1 MKYYE
6 LHENFWQS
14 LTSNGHKTW
23 DREKLEDIFD
33 THRNRELKSFFPHIK
48 KGKALDLGCGSGNQS
63 FYLNKEGFE
72 CLGVDISQTAI
83 DMALVLNKEL
93 QQENRFV
100 VGDVCQLDL
109 GEKFD
114 LITDSCLLHCIVFEE
129 HRRQFFDSIR
139 LHLNDEGKAF
149 IYTMVT
155 ENGGNPY
162 KENDFFFLDD
172 EGVLW
177 SKGAK
182 NFDVESTTF
191 DGEEYFPHRRIYNS
205 EKQLKEI
212 IDNGFKVLEYK
223 TVPQKDGPSTFVALI
238 SII

>member
-23 DREKLEDIFD
+23 DRENLEDIFD
-33 THRNRELKSFFPHIK
+33 THRNRELKTFFPHIK

-63 FYLNKEGFE
+63 FFLNKEGFE

-83 DMALVLNKEL
+83 DMALVLNEEL
-93 QQENRFV
+93 QQDNRFIV
-100 VGDVCQLDL
+100 ADVCQLDL
-109 GEKFD
+109 AEKFD

-129 HRRQFFDSIR
+129 HRRQFFESIK
-139 LHLNDEGKAF
+139 LHLNEEGKAF
-149 IYTMVT
+149 IFTMVT
-155 ENGGNPY
+155 ENGEDPY
-162 KENDFFFLDD
+162 RENDFFFLDKD
-172 EGVLW
+172 GVLW

-191 DGEEYFPHRRIYNS
+191 DGEEYFPHRRILDHK
-205 EKQLKEI
+205 KQLEELKSYGFNI
-212 IDNGFKVLEYK
+212 IVHK
-223 TVPQKDGPSTFVALI
+223 TVTQKEGPSTFVALI
-238 SII
+238 SDT